1 MANQKL
7 KKIKGGDMM
16 LFVAGKPLAFATN
29 HTLTVQAETQDTSNK
44 DEGGGKWSA
53 TEVKLLSWNGKSENF
68 YCVSDATAG
77 KADDNSTYDDVFDL
91 MIKGEAVDA
100 IFAMKSESVNDISEV
115 GTSGSTANKVWTPKA
130 PKYTG
135 KVIITN
141 LEVSA
146 QNGEYTTYSVDF
158 TGVGELKKVAS

>member
-1 MANQKL
+1 
-7 KKIKGGDMM
+7 
-16 LFVAGKPLAFATN
+16 
-29 HTLTVQAETQDTSNK
+29 
-44 DEGGGKWSA
+44 
-53 TEVKLLSWNGKSENF
+53 
-68 YCVSDATAG
+68 VSDATAG
-77 KADDNSTYDDVFDL
+77 KDDDNSTYEDVFDL
-91 MIKGEAVDA
+91 MVKGEAVDA

-115 GTSGSTANKVWTPKA
+115 GTTGSTANKVWTPKA

-146 QNGEYTTYSVDF
+146 QNGEYTTYTADF